1 MTGGIRRRLFRV
13 LCYLAMTLPVSFTPP
28 GGAFTVESARTGLY
42 LWLSARQQNA
52 PFAAPLLEELQW
64 LGLDPDCGTAAGESP
79 ARAQRL
85 PPIEQSEPSPWGQ
98 WSGQTSIAELRELGV
113 LPEALVNF
121 LALQGWRPP
130 QEGDAPREILSR
142 DDLLTLWSPEA
153 LDPAPLK
160 FDFELLRRIN
170 HHWLQQADLDRVVDL
185 SLPYYYRVGWLPEP
199 LPPLVRGWLR
209 DVIRAVLPGL
219 DFLSLLPPRTRLVF
233 DYQPERYMLLPESRE
248 ALEREGARAVIRA
261 FGLRAL
267 ENGWMTVDRFRQILD
282 EVKRETHMTGRNLV
296 QPIRVMLTGLPFGPE
311 LDQLIPILER
321 GAELPLP
328 VRVKSCR
335 ERVVGFC
342 SIFA

>member
-1 MTGGIRRRLFRV
+1 MSKAFQFV
-13 LCYLAMTLPVSFTPP
+13 PP
-28 GGAFTVESARTGLY
+28 TDGLTVESARLALY
-42 LWLSARQQNA
+42 LWLHTRRQSAQ
-52 PFAAPLLEELQW
+52 FAAPPLEELHW
-64 LGLDPDCGTAAGESP
+64 LALDANGEAAAGELP
-79 ARAQRL
+79 VWAQRL
-85 PPIEQSEPSPWGQ
+85 STIEQSDPSPWGQ
-98 WSGQTSIAELRELGV
+98 WSGQTTVAELRELGV

-130 QEGDAPREILSR
+130 QEGDQPREIFSR
-142 DDLLTLWSPEA
+142 KDLLSLWSPAA
-153 LDPAPLK
+153 LDPACHPAGRPAPLK
-160 FDFELLRRIN
+160 FDFELLRRLN
-170 HHWLQQADLDRVVDL
+170 HHWLQQADLDRLVDL
-185 SLPYYYRVGWLPEP
+185 SLPYYYRVGWLPES

-267 ENGWMTVDRFRQILD
+267 EDGWMTVERFRQILN

-311 LDQLIPILER
+311 LDHLILIIER

-328 VRVKSCR
+328 LRVKSCR

-342 SIFA
+342 SIFS

>member
-1 MTGGIRRRLFRV
+1 MTPAVHF
-13 LCYLAMTLPVSFTPP
+13 SPP
-28 GGAFTVESARTGLY
+28 GDTLTADSARLALF
-42 LWLSARQQNA
+42 LWLYAHRQETSFSA
-52 PFAAPLLEELQW
+52 PPLEELKW
-64 LGLDPDCGTAAGESP
+64 LRLDSDSAATTGEP
-79 ARAQRL
+79 PGWAQRL
-85 PPIEQSEPSPWGQ
+85 PPIQQSDPSPWGQ
-98 WSGQTSIAELRELGV
+98 WSGQTTVAELRELGV
-113 LPEALVNF
+113 LPEALINF
-121 LALQGWRPP
+121 LALQGWQPLK
-130 QEGDAPREILSR
+130 QGDAPREILSR

-153 LDPAPLK
+153 LDPAPRK

-170 HHWLQQADLDRVVDL
+170 HHWLQQADLDRLAEL
-185 SLPYYYRVGWLPEP
+185 SLPYYHRVGWLPDP

-209 DVIRAVLPGL
+209 DVIRALLPGL

-233 DYQPERYMLLPESRE
+233 DYQPERYLLLPESRE
-248 ALEREGARAVIRA
+248 ALEREGARAVIRS

-311 LDQLIPILER
+311 LDDLILIIER

-328 VRVKSCR
+328 LRVKSCR

-342 SIFA
+342 SIFS

>member
-1 MTGGIRRRLFRV
+1 MASVVHF
-13 LCYLAMTLPVSFTPP
+13 SPP
-28 GGAFTVESARTGLY
+28 DGALTVESARLALF
-42 LWLSARQQNA
+42 LWLHARRQNA
-52 PFAAPLLEELQW
+52 SFAAPPLDELRW
-64 LGLDPDCGTAAGESP
+64 LGLNPDSEATTGETSEW
-79 ARAQRL
+79 AKHL
-85 PPIEQSEPSPWGQ
+85 PPIEQSDPSPWGQ
-98 WSGQTSIAELRELGV
+98 WSGQTTLAELRELGV
-113 LPEALVNF
+113 LPEALINF
-121 LALQGWRPP
+121 LALPAAAGWQPP
-130 QEGDAPREILSR
+130 QEGGNPREIFSR
-142 DDLLTLWSPEA
+142 EELLAPWSPAA
-153 LDPAPLK
+153 LDSLPRK

-170 HHWLQQADLDRVVDL
+170 HHWLQQAELDRL
-185 SLPYYYRVGWLPEP
+185 AELALPYYHRVGWLPDP

-311 LDQLIPILER
+311 LDDLILIIER

-328 VRVKSCR
+328 LRVKSCR

-342 SIFA
+342 SIFS

>member
-1 MTGGIRRRLFRV
+1 MLLVMPPAVHF
-13 LCYLAMTLPVSFTPP
+13 SPP
-28 GGAFTVESARTGLY
+28 GDALAVESARLALF
-42 LWLSARQQNA
+42 LWLHARAQKS
-52 PFAAPLLEELQW
+52 PFAALSSEELQW
-64 LGLDPDCGTAAGESP
+64 LGLEPDSEPTTGEP
-79 ARAQRL
+79 PEWAQRL
-85 PPIEQSEPSPWGQ
+85 PPIEQSDPSPWGQ
-98 WSGQTSIAELRELGV
+98 WSGQTSLAELRELGV

-121 LALQGWRPP
+121 LALQGWQPAA
-130 QEGDAPREILSR
+130 EGDKPREILSR
-142 DDLLTLWSPEA
+142 DDLLTLWSPKA
-153 LDPAPLK
+153 LDAAPFK

-170 HHWLQQADLDRVVDL
+170 HHWLQQADLDRLIEL
-185 SLPYYYRVGWLPEP
+185 SLPYYHRVGWLPDP
-199 LPPLVRGWLR
+199 LPPLVRGWVR

-233 DYQPERYMLLPESRE
+233 DYQAERYMLLPESRE

-282 EVKRETHMTGRNLV
+282 EVKHETHMTGRNLV

-311 LDQLIPILER
+311 LDLLILIIER

-328 VRVKSCR
+328 LRVKSCR

-342 SIFA
+342 SIFS

>member
-1 MTGGIRRRLFRV
+1 MGLEPDTEPTSGEF
-13 LCYLAMTLPVSFTPP
+13 P
-28 GGAFTVESARTGLY
+28 EWAR
-42 LWLSARQQNA
+42 
-52 PFAAPLLEELQW
+52 
-64 LGLDPDCGTAAGESP
+64 
-79 ARAQRL
+79 RL
-85 PPIEQSEPSPWGQ
+85 PPIEQSDPSPWGQ
-98 WSGQTSIAELRELGV
+98 WSGQTTVAELRELGV
-113 LPEALVNF
+113 LPEALANF

-130 QEGDAPREILSR
+130 AQGDKPREIFSR
-142 DDLLTLWSPEA
+142 VELLELWSPEA
-153 LDPAPLK
+153 IASTPCK

-170 HHWLQQADLDRVVDL
+170 HHWLQQADVDRLVEL
-185 SLPYYYRVGWLPEP
+185 SLPYYRRVGWLPDP
-199 LPPLVRGWLR
+199 LPPLVRGWVR

-233 DYQPERYMLLPESRE
+233 DYQPEKYMLLPESRE

-267 ENGWMTVDRFRQILD
+267 ENGWMTVERLQRILD

-296 QPIRVMLTGLPFGPE
+296 QPVRVMLTGLPFGPE
-311 LDQLIPILER
+311 LDQLIPIIER

-342 SIFA
+342 SIFN

>member
-1 MTGGIRRRLFRV
+1 MAPV
-13 LCYLAMTLPVSFTPP
+13 VSFSPP
-28 GGAFTVESARTGLY
+28 GGALAVESARLALF
-42 LWLSARQQNA
+42 LWLLARQQKA
-52 PFAAPLLEELQW
+52 PFSAPPLEELNW
-64 LGLDPDCGTAAGESP
+64 LGLDSESEATAGESP
-79 ARAQRL
+79 AWAQRL
-85 PPIEQSEPSPWGQ
+85 PPIEECDPSPWGQ
-98 WSGQTSIAELRELGV
+98 WSGQTALAELRELGV
-113 LPEALVNF
+113 LPEALINF
-121 LALQGWRPP
+121 LALQGWQPLK
-130 QEGDAPREILSR
+130 EGDAPREILSR

-153 LDPAPLK
+153 LDPAPRK
-160 FDFELLRRIN
+160 FDFELLRRLN
-170 HHWLQQADLDRVVDL
+170 HHWLQQADLDRLAEL
-185 SLPYYYRVGWLPEP
+185 SLPYYHRVGWLPDP

-261 FGLRAL
+261 FGLLAL
-267 ENGWMTVDRFRQILD
+267 ENGWMTVERFRQILD

-311 LDQLIPILER
+311 LDQLILIIER

-328 VRVKSCR
+328 LRVKSCR

-342 SIFA
+342 SIFS

>member
-1 MTGGIRRRLFRV
+1 MSSTVHFS
-13 LCYLAMTLPVSFTPP
+13 LCS
-28 GGAFTVESARTGLY
+28 GALSVESARLALF
-42 LWLSARQQNA
+42 LWLHARRQNA
-52 PFAAPLLEELQW
+52 AFAAPALDDLAW
-64 LGLDPDCGTAAGESP
+64 LGLDPDTGAAGGETPEWSN
-79 ARAQRL
+79 RL
-85 PPIEQSEPSPWGQ
+85 PPIEQSDPSPWGQ
-98 WSGQTSIAELRELGV
+98 WSGQTTLAELRELGV
-113 LPEALVNF
+113 LPEALINF

-130 QEGDAPREILSR
+130 QEEGKPCEIFSR
-142 DDLLTLWSPEA
+142 NELLNLWSPAA

-160 FDFELLRRIN
+160 FDFELLRRLN
-170 HHWLQQADLDRVVDL
+170 HHWLQQADLDRLAEL
-185 SLPYYYRVGWLPEP
+185 SLPYYHRVGWIPDP

-209 DVIRAVLPGL
+209 AVIRAVLPGL

-282 EVKRETHMTGRNLV
+282 EVKGETHMTGRNLV

-311 LDQLIPILER
+311 LNDLILIIER

-328 VRVKSCR
+328 LRVKSCR
-335 ERVVGFC
+335 ERVLAFC
-342 SIFA
+342 SIFS

>member
-1 MTGGIRRRLFRV
+1 MALR
-13 LCYLAMTLPVSFTPP
+13 VSFIPP
-28 GGAFTVESARTGLY
+28 GEGLTVDSTRLALF
-42 LWLSARQQNA
+42 LWLHAQQRKL
-52 PFAAPLLEELQW
+52 PFAAPPNEDLHW
-64 LGLDPDCGTAAGESP
+64 LGLNPDSEPDAAELP
-79 ARAQRL
+79 VWAQRL
-85 PPIEQSEPSPWGQ
+85 PPIEQSDSSPWGQ
-98 WSGQTSIAELRELGV
+98 WSGQTSLADLRELGV
-113 LPEALVNF
+113 LPEALANF
-121 LALQGWRPP
+121 LALQGWCPP
-130 QEGDAPREILSR
+130 QDGDKPREILSR
-142 DDLLTLWSPEA
+142 EELLNLWSPEA
-153 LDPAPLK
+153 LAPAPWK

-170 HHWLQQADLDRVVDL
+170 HHWLQQADLDRLAEL
-185 SLPYYYRVGWLPEP
+185 SLPYYHRVGWLPDP

-282 EVKRETHMTGRNLV
+282 EVKRETHMAGRNLV
-296 QPIRVMLTGLPFGPE
+296 QPIRVVLTGLPFGPE
-311 LDQLIPILER
+311 LDQLILIIER

-335 ERVVGFC
+335 ERVLGFC
-342 SIFA
+342 SIFS